1 MIPQG
6 GTIREAKEIRQ
17 RRQPSRTYRLDL
29 SNKRIIGMTDGLE
42 AVRQSVY
49 KILRTER
56 YEHLIYSPNYGSE
69 LMGLLGKDAGLFH
82 SELKRRVRE
91 ALMQD
96 DRVKEVDDFDITY
109 HGDSALAQF
118 TVHSDF
124 GSFRISE
131 EVKSNV

>member
-6 GTIREAKEIRQ
+6 GSIREIREVKQ
-17 RRQPSRTYRLDL
+17 RRQPSLTYRLDL
-29 SNKRIIGMTDGLE
+29 KNKRISGRIDGLE
-42 AVRQSVY
+42 AVKQAVY

-56 YEHLIYSPNYGSE
+56 YEHLIYTPNYGSE
-69 LMGLLGKDAGLFH
+69 LISLLGKDSGLFH
-82 SELKRRVRE
+82 SELKRRIQE

-96 DRVKEVDDFDITY
+96 DRVQEVTDFDVTY
-109 HGDSALAQF
+109 LGDSASVEF

-124 GSFRISE
+124 GSFRITE